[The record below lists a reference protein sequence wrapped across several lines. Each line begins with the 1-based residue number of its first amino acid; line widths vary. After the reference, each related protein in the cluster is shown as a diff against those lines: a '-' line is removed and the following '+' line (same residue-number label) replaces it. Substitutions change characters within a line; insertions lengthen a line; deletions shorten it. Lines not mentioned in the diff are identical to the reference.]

1 MKINNTLNQLFAKRE
16 KDILSLFCTA
26 EYPKKGSTETL
37 LKLLS
42 ATEVDMIE
50 LGIPFSDPVAD
61 GSTIQDANNIALS
74 NGANLNQ
81 VFDSL
86 SKFELKNAP
95 PILLMGYLNPFL
107 QYGIEKLCKD
117 SQKAGVVGLIIP
129 DLPPDIFELKYQYLA
144 EQYKVHFIHLI
155 GPSTSSERIK
165 MIDELSSGFIYAVS
179 SNSTTGNDVK
189 GNNEAFLNRIQSLQ
203 LKNKI
208 IIGFN
213 IRSND
218 DFKRACQYGNGAIIG
233 SQFIRHLR
241 DNGLTQMSV
250 DQFVN
255 SIKYAQKTTV

>member
-1 MKINNTLNQLFAKRE
+1 MKTDNTLNQLFAKKK
-16 KDILSLFCTA
+16 KDFLSLFCTV
-26 EYPKKGSTETL
+26 EYPENGSTETL
-37 LKLLS
+37 LKHLS

-61 GSTIQDANNIALS
+61 GSTIQEANNIALS

-81 VFDSL
+81 VFESL
-86 SKFELKNAP
+86 SKFDLENKP

-117 SQKAGVVGLIIP
+117 GQKTGVAGLIIP
-129 DLPPDIFELKYQYLA
+129 DLPPEIYELKYQYLA
-144 EQYKVHFIHLI
+144 EKHNIHFIHLI
-155 GPSTSSERIK
+155 SPSSSLERIR

-179 SNSTTGNDVK
+179 SNSTTGNNGK
-189 GNNEAFLNRIQSLQ
+189 GNNEEFLKRIQSLQ

-213 IRSND
+213 IRTND
-218 DFKRACQYGNGAIIG
+218 DFKRACHYGNGAIIG

-241 DNGLTQMSV
+241 DKGLTQTSV
-250 DQFVN
+250 DQFVT
-255 SIKYAQKTTV
+255 SIKHAQKTTV